1 MTDEFGGWHWDVF
14 QAVIVFVADS
24 CSSPAGKPL
33 TPRRGRDEL
42 SRLCRPTGKELLLP
56 ERMGLTVLFSGACSQ
71 RLITWPE
78 YKAWLLMPFFFF
90 FLLLFQTTLKGFT
103 SWILFL
109 LGGDFYFKTLK
120 RNSML
125 WFLPEGN

>member
-42 SRLCRPTGKELLLP
+42 SRLCRTHRERAPSARENGVNSPLL
-56 ERMGLTVLFSGACSQ
+56 RRLFSEAYNLA
-71 RLITWPE
+71 RI
-78 YKAWLLMPFFFF
+78 
-90 FLLLFQTTLKGFT
+90 
-103 SWILFL
+103 
-109 LGGDFYFKTLK
+109 
-120 RNSML
+120 
-125 WFLPEGN
+125 

>member
-90 FLLLFQTTLKGFT
+90 FPPPFSNNSKRFYKLDPFFVGGGFLF
-103 SWILFL
+103 
-109 LGGDFYFKTLK
+109 
-120 RNSML
+120 
-125 WFLPEGN
+125 

>member
-1 MTDEFGGWHWDVF
+1 MNLEVGTGTYFRLSSF
-14 QAVIVFVADS
+14 LLQIPAVLQRAS
-24 CSSPAGKPL
+24 L
-33 TPRRGRDEL
+33 LLRGEGVM
-42 SRLCRPTGKELLLP
+42 SFPGCAEPTGKELLLP

-109 LGGDFYFKTLK
+109 LGGG
-120 RNSML
+120 
-125 WFLPEGN
+125 FLF